1 VTTYLLDTNIILRFS
16 NPSDGQHE
24 LVTNAVAA
32 ILRQGDE
39 CYLAPQVLIEMWVV
53 ATRPTDVN
61 GLGWSTTYTRNIIDQ
76 LMQRFPMVEEV
87 PQLFLTWLDIVSTY
101 KILGKRTHDAR
112 IGRWWLADES
122 RRTNFTYGPQGTKVP
137 ELVIDTIG
145 EGSGSLY
152 TCHEAKWYTISLD

>member
-1 VTTYLLDTNIILRFS
+1 MTTYLFDTNIILRFS

-32 ILRQGDE
+32 ILKQGDE

-61 GLGWSTTYTRNIIDQ
+61 GLGWSTTYTRNVIDQ

-87 PQLFLTWLDIVSTY
+87 PQLFQAWLDIVSTQ

-112 IGRWWLADES
+112 IAALMKTSAISHILTLNPSDFS
-122 RRTNFTYGPQGTKVP
+122 NIPDVTVIHPQNIVS
-137 ELVIDTIG
+137 EN
-145 EGSGSLY
+145 
-152 TCHEAKWYTISLD
+152 